1 MPSVDT
7 LYSFLRVQEEGLAP
21 IVAGPEARRYQM
33 VLHEIPATGWDI
45 TPELEGYTRVQAGLN
60 RFSNTPSYAFPWHGD
75 GIPVPFPS

>member
-7 LYSFLRVQEEGLAP
+7 LYPFLRVQEEGLAP

-33 VLHEIPATGWDI
+33 VLHEISVIGWDI

-60 RFSNTPSYAFPWHGD
+60 RFSNTSYAFPCHGD
-75 GIPVPFPS
+75 GIPMPFPS